1 MTQIPFGT
9 ASTPAQRDV
18 ERVLEQAGLAGPAT
32 RFKRLN
38 SGITNLNWIAT
49 TPGRTVF
56 VKLYGAKTETFINR
70 EASLDASMLAGE
82 LGVGPRLLWRFTD
95 PGAEVYEFL
104 EGYRGFTT
112 DDMLDAERVARLVA
126 HYRAMHEAAPIS
138 ETRTGFQ
145 QLDQR
150 LALCRAGNAPLPPD
164 FDELLAQCARA
175 RAAIERAGL
184 DLGPC
189 HNDSYIANF
198 MVNDSGD
205 VRIIDWEYAANND
218 RLWDMA
224 NIAFAACDRA
234 AYGDFARAYVGADDP
249 RALAR
254 VTLYG
259 GVMGTSWAM
268 WAALQSMAS
277 DIAFD
282 FRKYSIWLAANGR
295 AMMREAAWERALDT
309 V

>member
-1 MTQIPFGT
+1 MNQIAFGK
-9 ASTPAQRDV
+9 AVSEHERCV
-18 ERVLEQAGLAGPAT
+18 EHVLEQAGMAGPTT
-32 RFKRLN
+32 RYRRLN
-38 SGITNLNWIAT
+38 SGITNLNWIAEAAD
-49 TPGRTVF
+49 RRYF
-56 VKLYGAKTETFINR
+56 IKLYGAKTETFINR
-70 EASLDASMLAGE
+70 EASLDASLLAGE

-104 EGYRGFTT
+104 EGYRGFTD
-112 DDMLDAERVARLVA
+112 DDMRDEELVARLIA
-126 HYRAMHEAAPIS
+126 RYRTMHEAALIS
-138 ETRTGFQ
+138 ETRTGFD

-150 LALCRAGNAPLPPD
+150 MALCRESGAPLPPD
-164 FDELLAQCARA
+164 FEQSLWQCNRA
-175 RAAIERAGL
+175 RQAIERAGF

-198 MVNDSGD
+198 MVNDAGD

-224 NIAFAACDRA
+224 NIAFASGDRS
-234 AYGDFARAYVGADDP
+234 AYDALAKTYIGADDP

-259 GVMGTSWAM
+259 GVMGTSWAL

-277 DIAFD
+277 EIEFD
-282 FRKYSIWLAANGR
+282 FRAYSLSLAQSGR
-295 AMMREAAWERALDT
+295 AIMCDPAWERALDT